1 MARLETWYRCAC
13 CHMCFPTLAAARE
26 HALKRI
32 VPEQWAVSETLH
44 GKAVSTRIPGGVKR
58 ALELADRED

>member
-1 MARLETWYRCAC
+1 MARLEIWYRCAC
-13 CHMCFPTLAAARE
+13 CRQCFPTLTDARK
-26 HALKRI
+26 HALERI

-44 GKAVSTRIPGGVKR
+44 GKAVSSRIPGGVKR